1 MKIESSG
8 IQKITTHFE
17 WGDDTKEYIM
27 LPEGVP
33 GPVGAFILKI
43 TNMDYFIE
51 MYNFYGESNR
61 FAGPYEIL
69 ARLEK
74 RVMDDVFEHVGIESA
89 YLTSYKRNTKSNGEV
104 IFEFSHFED
113 NSENEP
119 DERYRSL
126 YIYFEY
132 TGSVS

>member
-1 MKIESSG
+1 MQIESSG
-8 IQKITTHFE
+8 IKEITTHNQ
-17 WGDDTKEYIM
+17 WGDDTRKYIM
-27 LPEGVP
+27 LPKGLP
-33 GPVGAFILKI
+33 GPQGDFLLKV
-43 TNMDYFIE
+43 TNFDYF
-51 MYNFYGESNR
+51 MQMFNFYGQDR
-61 FAGPYEIL
+61 YARPYEIL

-74 RVMDDVFEHVGIESA
+74 RVMDDVFAHVGVEFVYYA
-89 YLTSYKRNTKSNGEV
+89 SYWRKPSDGEV

-113 NSENEP
+113 NSETEP

>member
-8 IQKITTHFE
+8 TQEITTHTK
-17 WGDDTKEYIM
+17 WGDETREYIM
-27 LPEGVP
+27 LPEGLP
-33 GPVGAFILKI
+33 GPKGAFILMI
-43 TNMDYFIE
+43 TNLEYF
-51 MYNFYGESNR
+51 MQMFNFYGETDR
-61 FAGPYEIL
+61 YAGPYEIL

-74 RVMDDVFEHVGIESA
+74 RVMDDVFEHVGIKNA
-89 YLTSYKRNTKSNGEV
+89 YLASYKRNTMSDGDV
-104 IFEFSHFED
+104 IFNFSHFED
-113 NSENEP
+113 NSEKEP